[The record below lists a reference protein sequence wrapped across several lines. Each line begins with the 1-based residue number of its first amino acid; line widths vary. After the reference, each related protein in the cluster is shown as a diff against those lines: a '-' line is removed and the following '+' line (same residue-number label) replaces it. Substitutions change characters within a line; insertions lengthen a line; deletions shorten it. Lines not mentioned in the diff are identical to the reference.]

1 MANYIKFIFLTIIF
15 LGFVYLSLT
24 CKDEVTG
31 GDPNSIVFPDSNVSY
46 NNHVEPLFLAM
57 CAIPGGCHAGENPA
71 GDLSL
76 ETYDDLYST
85 IYRTYIPGDPD
96 NSRLVRAIE
105 GKESGIPQMPLG
117 RPPLNSNQIKG
128 IRTWIKEGAKNN

>member
-1 MANYIKFIFLTIIF
+1 MPNSLKAFLFAIIF

-31 GDPNSIVFPDSNVSY
+31 GDVNSIVFPDSNVSY
-46 NNHVEPLFLAM
+46 GDHVEPLFLAL

-76 ETYDDLYST
+76 ETYDDLNT
-85 IYRTYIPGDPD
+85 RIYVVYIPGDPE

-117 RPPLNSNQIKG
+117 RPPMNSNQLKG

>member
-1 MANYIKFIFLTIIF
+1 MQNCLKTCLFAFIF

-31 GDPNSIVFPDSNVSY
+31 GDGSSIVFPDSNVSY
-46 NNHVEPLFLAM
+46 NDHVEPLFLST
-57 CAIPGGCHAGENPA
+57 CAIPGGCHAGDNPA

-76 ETYDDLYST
+76 ETYNDLSIT

-105 GKESGIPQMPLG
+105 GTEPGIPRMPLG
-117 RPPLNSNQIKG
+117 RPPLNNNQVKG

>member
-1 MANYIKFIFLTIIF
+1 MSNYIKIIFLTIIF

-105 GKESGIPQMPLG
+105 GKEPGVPQMPLG